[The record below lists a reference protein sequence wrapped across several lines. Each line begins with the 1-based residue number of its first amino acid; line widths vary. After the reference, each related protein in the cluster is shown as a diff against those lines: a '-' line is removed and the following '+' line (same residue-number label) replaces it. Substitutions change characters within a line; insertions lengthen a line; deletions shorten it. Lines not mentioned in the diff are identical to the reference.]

1 MVASRIPGQDPNA
14 ALWWQTHGEPSMRQW
29 HRGPY
34 DPALQYQDWSTHP
47 WVGVGQPG
55 YAAWAQWA
63 AGQAGTQPT
72 APSLPTVPVQPAT
85 PGVPAGNATARARAA
100 QLLYGA
106 MRGMP
111 FLAPEFL
118 GSLQAGEVPRPGAVT
133 PQALGYLAGDTFL
146 SDNFFALIRAA
157 SLYPTS
163 YLAEVARF
171 QPKGMAAAPSFI

>member
-1 MVASRIPGQDPNA
+1 MPWVARFSWGGIQSQSAEVVPPAWVYNQQFAQTRGWVWEDPVGTPRPDLAPGPVPGPTTPQPAQPAVPGQ
-14 ALWWQTHGEPSMRQW
+14 PST
-29 HRGPY
+29 P
-34 DPALQYQDWSTHP
+34 
-47 WVGVGQPG
+47 GQP
-55 YAAWAQWA
+55 
-63 AGQAGTQPT
+63 T
-72 APSLPTVPVQPAT
+72 T
-85 PGVPAGNATARARAA
+85 PGDTTTARARAA

-163 YLAEVARF
+163 YLSEVARF
-171 QPKGMAAAPSFI
+171 QPKGREAAPSFI